1 MTRPNL
7 LSPASVAAS
16 LHTVQQRLYGTRGL
30 HAMVMCFRRT
40 PDGFSRELK
49 RDVRMQL
56 QREQHQAGMVETG
69 AGMMAS
75 REQHEQKMQ
84 QAKAKPANGGK

>member
-16 LHTVQQRLYGTRGL
+16 LHTVQQLLYGTRGL

-56 QREQHQAGMVETG
+56 QLDTVDEWRL
-69 AGMMAS
+69 
-75 REQHEQKMQ
+75 Q
-84 QAKAKPANGGK
+84 QFLPMTAANDSQPSAA

>member
-1 MTRPNL
+1 MRANL
-7 LSPASVAAS
+7 LTCASVAAS

-56 QREQHQAGMVETG
+56 QLDTVDEWRL
-69 AGMMAS
+69 
-75 REQHEQKMQ
+75 Q
-84 QAKAKPANGGK
+84 QFLPMTAANDSQPSAA

>member
-1 MTRPNL
+1 MTRANL
-7 LSPASVAAS
+7 LTCASVAAG
-16 LHTVQQRLYGTRGL
+16 LHAVQQRLYGTRGL

-56 QREQHQAGMVETG
+56 QRDTVDEW
-69 AGMMAS
+69 
-75 REQHEQKMQ
+75 RLQ
-84 QAKAKPANGGK
+84 QFLPMTAANDPQPSAA